1 MESSI
6 EGGIFNYH
14 PEYDKIDPF
23 SPLGRFTEMLA
34 RPDEAI
40 DLAEAALIIAAQ
52 EYPGL
57 NEGYYLDRL
66 DSMAADVGLLLAG
79 EVEPHRIIEV
89 LNSYLYGTLGFK
101 GNEADYANPRNSYL
115 NDVLEQRIGIPIT
128 LSLVY
133 LEMGKRL
140 ALPLEGINL
149 PGHFIIRYQEPAPQ
163 TLGRLGMG
171 RERLDESEKAG
182 SGEQILLD
190 PFNGGAVLSEEDCAR
205 IVREMYGRPMPL
217 ASVFTR
223 PVTPRQ
229 FLTRLLTNLKTNY
242 VSTEDFER
250 ALKFEEFMIAINPK
264 DWSEI
269 RDRGALRYR
278 MGQRWKAISDF
289 QTYLRKQPDAK
300 DADTI
305 RKHIRTLYQEIAERN

>member
-1 MESSI
+1 MESII

-14 PEYDKIDPF
+14 PEQNTIDPF
-23 SPLGRFTEMLA
+23 SPLGRFVELLE
-34 RPDEAI
+34 RPNEAI

-66 DSMAADVGLLLAG
+66 DAIASDVGLLLAG
-79 EVEPHRIIEV
+79 TTEPLRIIEV
-89 LNSYLYGTLGFK
+89 LNSYLYGTLNFK
-101 GNEADYANPRNSYL
+101 GNETDYADPRNSYL
-115 NDVLEQRIGIPIT
+115 NDVLERRVGIPIS
-128 LSLVY
+128 LSLIY
-133 LEMGKRL
+133 LEIGKRL
-140 ALPLEGINL
+140 GLPLEGVNL
-149 PGHFIIRYQEPAPQ
+149 PGHFIIRYQEPASQ
-163 TLGRLGMG
+163 TLGRLNQG
-171 RERLDESEKAG
+171 RERREDNDNSEA
-182 SGEQILLD
+182 GEQILLD

-205 IVREMYGRPMPL
+205 IVQEMYGRPMSL
-217 ASVFTR
+217 AKVFLQA
-223 PVTPRQ
+223 VTPRQ
-229 FLTRLLTNLKTNY
+229 FLTRMLTNLKANY

-250 ALKFEEFMIAINPK
+250 ALKIEEFMVAVNPK

-278 MGQRWKAISDF
+278 LGQRWKAIGDF